1 MYFNLY
7 LDKDRHWRWT
17 LFAAN
22 HRKVADSGEGYFNE
36 RDCLNGISLVVG
48 TNAYTPIYKQ

>member
-1 MYFNLY
+1 MYFKIY
-7 LDKDRHWRWT
+7 RDAKRFWRWT

-22 HRKVADSGEGYFNE
+22 HLKVADSGEGYVNE
-36 RDCLNGISLVVG
+36 GDCLSGISLVVG